1 MATIEKRTGP
11 DGKPSYRAKVRLKG
25 LAPQSATFTKL
36 ADARRWSAQTET
48 ALRSG
53 RYFETNEAKQHTLA
67 ELIDRYI
74 AEVLPRKAANS
85 QEAQRIQL
93 LWWRAELGSETLD
106 AITPAKIYEAKD
118 ALSREA
124 IPGQGAAPDLH
135 RTREPAT
142 VKAYCLAL
150 SHCLTVAVKEYGW
163 LDSNPLEKVTMPVI
177 DNSRTRFLSDDE
189 RERLLVACRAQS
201 ADLFCA
207 VVLALSTGC
216 RKQESMGLTWN
227 QIDFER
233 HQFTLDHTKNGESRT
248 VPLTGLAYDLLVARF
263 QHRRM
268 DTDLVFPGRDPAKAV
283 DLRTPFD
290 NALKEAGIT
299 DFCWHDLRHSCASFL
314 AMSGASLLEIGAV
327 LGHKSAN
334 MTKRYAHL
342 STAHTANVLES
353 MTAKMFG

>member
-11 DGKPSYRAKVRLKG
+11 DGKPSYRARVRLNG

-53 RYFETNEAKQHTLA
+53 RYFETNEAKQRTLA
-67 ELIDRYI
+67 ELVDKYI
-74 AEVLPRKAANS
+74 GEVLPRKALNS

-93 LWWRAELGSETLD
+93 LWWRDALGSETLD
-106 AITPAKIYEAKD
+106 AITPAKIYEARD

-124 IPGQGAAPDLH
+124 IPGQGAAPGLY

-150 SHCLTVAVKEYGW
+150 SHLFTVAVKEFGW
-163 LDSNPLEKVTMPVI
+163 LDSNPMEKVTMPAI
-177 DNSRTRFLSDDE
+177 DNARVRFLSDDE
-189 RERLLVACRAQS
+189 RARLLTACRAQS
-201 ADLFCA
+201 NDLFVA
-207 VVLALSTGC
+207 VVLSLSSGC
-216 RKQESMGLTWN
+216 RKMESMGLTWS

-233 HQFTLDHTKNGESRT
+233 RQFTLDHTKNGESRT
-248 VPLTGLAYDLLVARF
+248 VPLTGLAYDLLLERF
-263 QHRRM
+263 QNRRM
-268 DTDLVFPGRDPAKAV
+268 DTDLVFPGRDPAKVV

-299 DFCWHDLRHSCASFL
+299 DFCWHDLRHSCASYL

-342 STAHTANVLES
+342 SVSHTANILS
-353 MTAKMFG
+353 NMTSKMFG